1 MPNEKEIPFPISEQ
15 EFLALNHAIRITDR
29 QRAIEIIIRNTVLS
43 LESALDDS
51 PLTWLQKSPDSRRGD
66 MYALL
71 RVAAKKMEAIADR
84 ILAESKRVNKSQQGS
99 T

>member
-1 MPNEKEIPFPISEQ
+1 MLNEEAPSFPISEA
-15 EFLALNHAIRITDR
+15 EFQALNHAIRITDR
-29 QRAIEIIIRNTVLS
+29 ERAIEIIIRNTVKS

-51 PLTWLQKSPDSRRGD
+51 PKTWLQKSPDSRRGD

-84 ILAESKRVNKSQQGS
+84 ILDESKRVKKS
-99 T
+99 TAP